1 MSSAAW
7 NEYLHQL
14 AEREKSEDAAG
25 AQAAAGARSDSE
37 LIGDFYVWFDR
48 AGTTFRKYAR
58 CVAEFSAYLHAN
70 GVPCLFFAKRRDV
83 IRFLMWLNGGA
94 EIKTL
99 FDSSLTSEEQR
110 PPRRPLSPSSRK
122 GYLSALRAF
131 YYYCLEMEYIEI
143 DPTAR
148 IRSPKVPPPTK
159 GLTLEAEQLRLFLDA
174 HGSERDRVQ
183 AYLFVFTAARAGELR
198 TLRWRDL
205 DWHNREF
212 IFRGKRGKTNI
223 VPMHDELAGA
233 LRRWQVAQRR
243 QAETN
248 QLLANALAYDE
259 TAFVLLTRTGN
270 QVTVGTLCK
279 QVKWR
284 AGRCGPLPHSPA
296 EHVYHEN
303 KSHLHPHAIRRSWA
317 TLQRRRGVPLEDIA
331 DVLAH
336 ASTDTTRKHYAFPSD
351 ETKRRTLKSFSL

>member
-1 MSSAAW
+1 MGTSW
-7 NEYLHQL
+7 NEHLQQL
-14 AEREKSEDAAG
+14 DERERLENAKAAR
-25 AQAAAGARSDSE
+25 AASDTCSDSL
-37 LIGDFYVWFDR
+37 LIGEFYGWFDR
-48 AGTTFRKYAR
+48 ASTTRRKYGR
-58 CVAEFSAYLHAN
+58 CIAEFADYLHAN
-70 GVPCLFFAKRRDV
+70 GVASLLFANRRAV
-83 IRFLMWLNGGA
+83 VRFLMWLNGGT

-99 FDSSLTSEEQR
+99 YDSTLKNEER
-110 PPRRPLSPSSRK
+110 CSPRRPLSPSSRK

-131 YYYCLEMEYIEI
+131 YYYCLEMEYVEI

-174 HGSERDRVQ
+174 HGSERDRAQ

-198 TLRWRDL
+198 TLRWRDV
-205 DWHNREF
+205 DWHNREL
-212 IFRGKRGKTNI
+212 IFRGKRGKTNV

-233 LRRWQVAQRR
+233 LRRWQVAQGR

-248 QLLANALAYDE
+248 QLLANALTWDE

-284 AGRCGPLPHSPA
+284 AGRCGLLLHSPA
-296 EHVYHEN
+296 ETVYHEN